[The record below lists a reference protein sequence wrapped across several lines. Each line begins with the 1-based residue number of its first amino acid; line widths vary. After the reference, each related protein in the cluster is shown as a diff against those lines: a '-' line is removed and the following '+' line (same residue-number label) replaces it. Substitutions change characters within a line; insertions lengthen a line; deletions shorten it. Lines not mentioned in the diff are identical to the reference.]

1 VVSLYSLGLLSGGA
15 AVLVSYLQPLTA
27 VLVAAVAFSAV
38 LYGVLFLERAP
49 YERQVPKPTAF
60 S

>member
-1 VVSLYSLGLLSGGA
+1 MYILGLLSGGA

-27 VLVAAVAFSAV
+27 VLVAVVAFAT
-38 LYGVLFLERAP
+38 LLCGVMFLERAP
-49 YERQVPKPTAF
+49 YERQAQKPATF